1 MYAYVVSSEIFDNRP
16 KEGCAMGVEETLAK
30 FGIHGKQAR
39 FYLAALELG
48 EAPVHQVAQK
58 AGISRTTA
66 YDVLAKLLH
75 EGLVTQVQKAGRY
88 HVIAEDPAR
97 LLHVLDDRRRTVE
110 EVLPELRSIFNVSI
124 VKPRIRFYEGLDGIK
139 TVLYDTLTCQSKS
152 LLGILSMGDL
162 LEVPGRKE
170 MEDYIARRIAT
181 GISLKVL
188 RSREKDVGDIW
199 PTRAA
204 DLRELGYVPAGLV
217 FTMTTYIYDQ
227 KVSFISSR
235 RENFGMI
242 IESEEF
248 ARMHENLFRILW
260 QASQPVPDT
269 PPQALKPLPHAFA
282 ARRQKES

>member
-1 MYAYVVSSEIFDNRP
+1 
-16 KEGCAMGVEETLAK
+16 MGVEDTLAK
-30 FGIHGKQAR
+30 LGIHGKQAR
-39 FYLAALELG
+39 FYLASLELG
-48 EAPVHQVAQK
+48 EASVHQVARK
-58 AGISRTTA
+58 AAISRTTA

-75 EGLVTQVQKAGRY
+75 AGLVTQVQKAGRTQ
-88 HVIAEDPAR
+88 VIAEDPAR
-97 LLHVLDDRRRTVE
+97 LLHMLDDRRRMLE
-110 EVLPELRSIFNVSI
+110 DILPELRSIFNVSI

-139 TVLYDTLTCQSKS
+139 TVLYDTLTCQSKE

-170 MEDYIARRIAT
+170 MEDYIARRIAA

-199 PTRAA
+199 PTRTV
-204 DLRELGYVPAGLV
+204 DLRELRYVPPGLV
-217 FTMTTYIYDQ
+217 FTMTTYIYDR

-248 ARMHENLFRILW
+248 ANMHENLFRVLW
-260 QASQPVPDT
+260 QASDPVPER
-269 PPQALKPLPHAFA
+269 PA
-282 ARRQKES
+282 

>member
-1 MYAYVVSSEIFDNRP
+1 
-16 KEGCAMGVEETLAK
+16 MGFEDTLAK
-30 FGIHGKQAR
+30 LGIHGKQAR

-66 YDVLAKLLH
+66 YDILAKLLH
-75 EGLVTQVQKAGRY
+75 EGLVTHVQKAGRY
-88 HVIAEDPAR
+88 HVIAEDPVR
-97 LLHVLDDRRRTVE
+97 LLHMLDERRRRVE
-110 EVLPELRSIFNVSI
+110 EALPELRSIFNVSI
-124 VKPRIRFYEGLDGIK
+124 VKPRIRFYEGLDGIR

-162 LEVPGRKE
+162 LEVPGRKG
-170 MEDYIARRIAT
+170 MEDYIARRIAM
-181 GISLKVL
+181 GVSLKVL

-204 DLRELGYVPAGLV
+204 DLRELRYVPPGLL
-217 FTMTTYIYDQ
+217 FTMTIYIYDQ

-242 IESEEF
+242 LESEEF
-248 ARMHENLFRILW
+248 AKMHENLFRILW
-260 QASQPVPDT
+260 EASEAVPET
-269 PPQALKPLPHAFA
+269 PPRAFKPLPHAFA
-282 ARRQKES
+282 PHRQKES